1 MYCEHK
7 LSSWKV
13 CSLLQKLTCC
23 WPFPWRWVVPA
34 LSFLWGKSGVSLLPS
49 ASFPSLAFQVL
60 LLNLLEIGSACGI
73 AGVSFE
79 VSFSLTYRISYMLVS
94 IVSPDRVIICFFL
107 IWIIFV
113 CTVLYLCLFV
123 CLVILNQCI
132 APNSRHT
139 LFVAIK
145 PLSWITRLSV

>member
-13 CSLLQKLTCC
+13 CTVSCKNSHAAGLFLEGEWCQ
-23 WPFPWRWVVPA
+23 

-113 CTVLYLCLFV
+113 CTVLYLFLFV

-145 PLSWITRLSV
+145 PLSWITFLSV